1 MISVCMC
8 VCVYVCVCVC
18 VCVCEH
24 ACVEGRK
31 GWESIDESIDSE
43 CMFRGGGEE
52 KVEFMHPAFL
62 CG

>member
-1 MISVCMC
+1 MC
-8 VCVYVCVCVC
+8 VCVCK
-18 VCVCEH
+18 H